1 MGCKL
6 SDLLCSTQFDNGY
19 SFFFLVKGDEFWSK
33 GTNIQEGPGECTK
46 KRVCACACV
55 RGCAGVNKDGEIT
68 LDFF

>member
-1 MGCKL
+1 MDIFL
-6 SDLLCSTQFDNGY
+6 
-19 SFFFLVKGDEFWSK
+19 FLVKGDEFWSK